1 MSLFAALALSALL
14 QQPTPA
20 VNVDPSLDPEANKL
34 FHCAAG
40 GSLLVQM
47 VTKDENLVAVVDAGE
62 GPTYLPLKPWL
73 KGDPPQ
79 IVWTDGQRTLTW
91 NPGVKLM
98 WMDGAQH
105 RDCGRDQAHLH

>member
-1 MSLFAALALSALL
+1 MSLFAALALSAVL
-14 QQPTPA
+14 QQPVQTASAQPA
-20 VNVDPSLDPEANKL
+20 IDPAANKL

-47 VTKDENLVAVVDAGE
+47 VTSDSNLIAVVDAGE
-62 GPTYLPLKPWL
+62 GPKFLPLKPWL

>member
-1 MSLFAALALSALL
+1 MSLIAALALSALL
-14 QQPTPA
+14 QQPAAQARVEPA
-20 VNVDPSLDPEANKL
+20 LDPAANKL
-34 FHCAAG
+34 FHCATG

-47 VTKDENLVAVVDAGE
+47 VTREDNLVAVVDAGE
-62 GPTYLPLKPWL
+62 GPKYLPLKPWIT
-73 KGDPPQ
+73 GDPPQ
-79 IVWTDGQRTLTW
+79 IVWTDGARTLTW